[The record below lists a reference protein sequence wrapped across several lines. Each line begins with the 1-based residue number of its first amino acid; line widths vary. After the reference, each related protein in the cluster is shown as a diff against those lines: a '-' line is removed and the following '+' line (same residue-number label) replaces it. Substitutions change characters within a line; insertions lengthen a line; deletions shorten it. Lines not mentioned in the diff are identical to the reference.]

1 MRRGATRGGRSQR
14 TLTRVADSLAHQLP
28 WTDLA
33 NPYPPLEPLSDDQLG
48 AIHEASMTVLED
60 YGIEVLSER
69 VRTRFRGVG
78 ARVDDRDRIVRPDR
92 ELVLDLVARAPG
104 TFSLTPR
111 NPDHCLEVGG
121 AHIHFGMVSG
131 PPNVHDCVNGRRPGR
146 SFPQDSCDSC
156 VSSGKA
162 ND

>member
-33 NPYPPLEPLSDDQLG
+33 NPYPPLEPLSRDQLD

-60 YGIEVLSER
+60 CGIEVLSER

-104 TFSLTPR
+104 
-111 NPDHCLEVGG
+111 
-121 AHIHFGMVSG
+121 
-131 PPNVHDCVNGRRPGR
+131 
-146 SFPQDSCDSC
+146 
-156 VSSGKA
+156 
-162 ND
+162 